1 MKRKWIGVSL
11 VVLVLCVP
19 VVLKLTRSET
29 LQSVET
35 EKISTHEIKASIL
48 ASGHLVYQEQVQ
60 LSPEVLGKVGTIF
73 VKEGQQVTEGEI
85 VLHLDDQ
92 SYRAEVAQQQA
103 AVRQQQINIEQ
114 QQLNV
119 RNQENQFKRKED
131 SFRLK
136 MISDSALDDARYA
149 MDVAKVQLRNSRE
162 VLQQAE
168 AVLKQS
174 NERLAKTN
182 IRAPLSGTVTSL
194 DIKVGETAIAS
205 QVGIAGSGLM
215 TIANTATMM
224 TEVNVDETDI
234 ARIKVGQVVAIHT
247 AAYPDVALKGAV
259 ETIPLSPK
267 KNEGA
272 QAQGGTSLARNY
284 NIKVRMIDTKGLTL
298 RPGMTSRAEIY
309 TATSGKSLALPL
321 QAVLSNNDE
330 KTEVAPKNG
339 DKKAKQEVKI
349 ENYVFVNNAGTAEKK
364 IVTVGISDDSLQ
376 EILSGVNAGDAVITG
391 PYKILRHLKAGDR
404 IQTASAAAVTAA
416 PAATPAKASAAAS
429 AEKSKS

>member
-1 MKRKWIGVSL
+1 MKSKWIGAA
-11 VVLVLCVP
+11 VLLAVLCVP
-19 VVLKLTRSET
+19 VILKFTRSET
-29 LQSVET
+29 LLTVET
-35 EKISTHEIKASIL
+35 EKIATREIKASIL

-60 LSPEVLGKVGTIF
+60 LSPEVLGKVSAIF
-73 VKEGQQVTEGEI
+73 VKEGQLVHEGEV
-85 VLHLDDQ
+85 VLSLNDQ

-119 RNQENQFKRKED
+119 ANQERQYQRKADLHKVKMVAD
-131 SFRLK
+131 SVV
-136 MISDSALDDARYA
+136 DDAKYA
-149 MDVAKVQLRNSRE
+149 MDLSRVQLRNSRE
-162 VLQQAE
+162 GLQQAE
-168 AVLKQS
+168 AILKQS

-182 IRAPLSGTVTSL
+182 IRAPLGGTVTSL

-234 ARIKVGQVVAIHT
+234 ARIKVGQEVAIHT
-247 AAYPDVALKGAV
+247 AAFPDVALKGAV
-259 ETIPLSPK
+259 DTIPLSPQ
-267 KNEGA
+267 KNNA
-272 QAQGGTSLARNY
+272 QAAQGGTSLARNY

-330 KTEVAPKNG
+330 KTEVAAKKG
-339 DKKAKQEVKI
+339 DKKNQKEVKI
-349 ENYVFVNNAGTAEKK
+349 ENYVFVSNAGVAEKK
-364 IVTVGISDDSLQ
+364 IVTLGISDDSLQ
-376 EILSGVNAGDAVITG
+376 EILSGLTAGDTVITG
-391 PYKILRHLKAGDR
+391 PYKVLRHLKAGDR
-404 IQTASAAAVTAA
+404 VTGN
-416 PAATPAKASAAAS
+416 
-429 AEKSKS
+429 AEKTKS